1 MCSGR
6 VVDVIIRW
14 LCEKCGKKWI
24 YPVQKCIYC
33 RGPITKRRSA
43 KAKIIGITKVN
54 IPSPMHPLTP
64 YNIILLEDES
74 GNRMPKKVMKDYKI
88 GEMYEVQPAKAEGA
102 VVISRIKYD
111 VDEALRESINLLGG
125 INLDPQ
131 DSVLLKVSCIEPA
144 YPYQAVSTNPKLLE
158 SVIGLLKEKGVG
170 SIAVGEQAMLGN
182 DTMDAAAK
190 AGILDVCKKNDIPFI
205 DLGKAEQVEREHD
218 GMVWKLARD
227 AVERK
232 VIDIP
237 TMKAHSQLGIAGAVE
252 NLLRVFSAE
261 TQKALYAKGIHKM
274 LPQILG
280 VVRPLLC
287 IGDAVNGM
295 QGNGP
300 TSLGEPAFLNLIL
313 ASRDAVALDRVF
325 VEIGMF
331 PVPEWM
337 EEAGRG
343 GAGQADLR
351 KIEAVNYEVDAVKYP
366 LRQPEKGATA
376 HPRIKIVDGEADP
389 HIFNTALRMAQK
401 LVGLSG
407 EEVSLVIG
415 AHFTSG
421 MVEGRRRLVLYGKD
435 AIAKGKGMGIEAVAE
450 LTEDMPE
457 IQRVVFLRSILENPD
472 KKKLGIADAFR
483 AKLAMFSQKR
493 K

>member
-1 MCSGR
+1 MSVGRAARRRSMCSGR

-131 DSVLLKVSCIEPA
+131 DS
-144 YPYQAVSTNPKLLE
+144 
-158 SVIGLLKEKGVG
+158 GLLKEKGVG

-274 LPQILG
+274 LPKILG

-337 EEAGRG
+337 EE
-343 GAGQADLR
+343 
-351 KIEAVNYEVDAVKYP
+351 
-366 LRQPEKGATA
+366 
-376 HPRIKIVDGEADP
+376 
-389 HIFNTALRMAQK
+389 
-401 LVGLSG
+401 
-407 EEVSLVIG
+407 
-415 AHFTSG
+415 
-421 MVEGRRRLVLYGKD
+421 
-435 AIAKGKGMGIEAVAE
+435 
-450 LTEDMPE
+450 
-457 IQRVVFLRSILENPD
+457 
-472 KKKLGIADAFR
+472 
-483 AKLAMFSQKR
+483 
-493 K
+493 